1 MHRIAVV
8 FLSHS
13 SVLIFKVRDPTNE
26 KKTQFLKDEAAK
38 IGKADN
44 LSFGAGDLSKSGSY
58 DEAFCGCWGILHSA
72 AVVQLGAVKDPYE
85 TVINPAVEGTKIVID
100 SIKANSSTI
109 QRFVNIASIAS
120 VISLDKISLDKASDT
135 HVFKDDDWNT
145 WSTAETDAYGYAK
158 TEAEK
163 VVFAD
168 EDLKQSVSTIVSV
181 NPSVVLGPCFTRKH
195 ADGGSASI
203 VTGCLVGSVSA
214 DVKMNFV
221 DVRDVAKG
229 ATLAFTQDEE
239 TVAGQRF
246 ILNATEAISLK
257 ELGPIIQK
265 VYPSAKG
272 YNKIGLVAI
281 TFAIQAVV
289 WLGTR
294 FPVLEKV
301 GYNQYFNFFNATV
314 KVNNT
319 KSKTVLGIGEYRT
332 FEETCKDSAESIAE
346 LIGVEEK

>member
-1 MHRIAVV
+1 M
-8 FLSHS
+8 
-13 SVLIFKVRDPTNE
+13 RDPTNDT
-26 KKTQFLKDEAAK
+26 KTQFLKDEAAK

-85 TVINPAVEGTKIVID
+85 AVVKPAVEGTKIVID
-100 SIKANSSTI
+100 SIKTNSNTI

-120 VISLDKISLDKASDT
+120 VVSADKASDT

-145 WSTAETDAYGYAK
+145 WSTAENGDAYGYAK

-168 EDLKQSVSTIVSV
+168 EDLKQSVATIVSV
-181 NPSVVLGPCFTRKH
+181 NPSVVLGPCFTRKQ
-195 ADGGSASI
+195 AEGGSASI

-214 DVKMNFV
+214 DFKMNYV

-229 ATLAFTQDEE
+229 VTLAFTRDEE

-246 ILNATEAISLK
+246 ILNATESTSLK
-257 ELGPIIQK
+257 ELGVIIQK
-265 VYPSAKG
+265 AYPSAKG
-272 YNKIGLVAI
+272 YNQMGLAAI
-281 TFAIQAVV
+281 TFAVKAVV
-289 WLGTR
+289 WLGTK
-294 FPVLEKV
+294 FPVLEKI
-301 GYNQYFNFFNATV
+301 GYKEAFSFIEIIV
-314 KVNNT
+314 KLDNT

-332 FEETCKDSAESIAE
+332 IEETCKDSAESIAE
-346 LIGVEEK
+346 LIGVEDK